1 MRPDT
6 LHPKK
11 KMQYLMNI
19 SPMPPHPS
27 IIFHLMCKLEDIIG
41 SGQLEF
47 IITEIFDILH
57 MLLSS
62 LQMLIYFGA
71 QKIRDHERIKETF
84 NIFSKYKL
92 IG

>member
-19 SPMPPHPS
+19 SPMPPYPS

-47 IITEIFDILH
+47 IITEIFAILH

-62 LQMLIYFGA
+62 LQMLSYFGA
-71 QKIRDHERIKETF
+71 QKIRNCE
-84 NIFSKYKL
+84 
-92 IG
+92 